1 MTFPVLSVDKE
12 FIAAYWVERYHELK
26 QKLVTEADTA
36 PVQGIMKY
44 LNNTVFVGV
53 KEQSASAIGTTDMAI
68 DEAAE
73 TFDNLILGN
82 PDDSDLEAE
91 LVLMHN
97 SSPVAMTLLSSVNA
111 PQQSVDA
118 EPVSE
123 LT

>member
-1 MTFPVLSVDKE
+1 VDKE